1 MVFGFFRRRRRRKLR
16 EQPFPEAWQKVL
28 RERVPLYLELE
39 EAEQRELEKHVQVL
53 VAEKEF
59 EGCDGFT
66 ITDEVRVTIA
76 AHAAL
81 LLLHRET
88 DYFPRLD
95 VILVYPSGYQAQG
108 KVVQPDG
115 SVIEGPQ
122 HRLGESWAAGVIV
135 LSWDDVLDGAVRPRD
150 GQNVTI
156 HEFAHQLDQEDGSAD
171 GVPVLSGGRSV
182 YAAWG
187 HALAPEFQRLQALV
201 AKGRRTDIDPYGAT
215 NAAEFFAV
223 ITEAFFERPE
233 KLEREHAELYA
244 ELVEF
249 YRQDPAARRRARR
262 GK

>member
-1 MVFGFFRRRRRRKLR
+1 MFGFWRRRRRRKARAL
-16 EQPFPEAWQKVL
+16 PFPQAW
-28 RERVPLYLELE
+28 REVIQARVPLAAELE
-39 EAEQRELEKHVQVL
+39 EAERRELEGHVQVL
-53 VAEKEF
+53 LAEKVF
-59 EGCDGFT
+59 EGCAGFV

-95 VILVYPSGYQAQG
+95 VVLVYPSGYRAQG
-108 KVVQPDG
+108 LTRQPDG

-122 HRLGESWAAGVIV
+122 HRLGESWASGVIV
-135 LSWDDVLDGAVRPRD
+135 LSWDDVIAGAENPRD
-150 GQNVTI
+150 GQNVAV

-171 GVPVLSGGRSV
+171 GVPTLSGGRGA

-187 HALAPEFQRLQALV
+187 RALAPEFQRLQVLV
-201 AKGRRTDIDPYGAT
+201 ARGRKTSIDSYGAT

-233 KLEREHAELYA
+233 KLQREHEELYA

-262 GK
+262 AQS